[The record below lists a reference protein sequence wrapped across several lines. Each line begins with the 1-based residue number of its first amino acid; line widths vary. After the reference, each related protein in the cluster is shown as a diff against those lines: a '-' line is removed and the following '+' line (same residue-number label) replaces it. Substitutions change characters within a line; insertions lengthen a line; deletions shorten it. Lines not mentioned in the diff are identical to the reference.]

1 MRIAIYLL
9 FIITSMLN
17 ADWTTNVNSSTQ
29 KVSDYALITKD
40 PLTGLVMDHIA
51 VDAMIAAWGY
61 KYWNWGK
68 ESLHVQEED
77 WFDKDSDT
85 GGSDKTGHFY
95 MTYLLSRILASR
107 MEDRGWSLE
116 EASLVGSL
124 SGMLAMTLLEVGD
137 GTSAYG
143 FSKEDLLADALGAGM
158 AYLLRANPRVDDFID
173 IRLEYLPSPGYLS
186 NGDNTTDYSGMK
198 HLAAFK
204 VAGFES
210 LKHTYWGLIEFQ
222 VGYYSR
228 GYRSY
233 DTGSDRSQH
242 LYAGIGISLANL
254 ADRSEVNALK
264 NLFEFYQPG
273 HTYTETDIWSR

>member
-1 MRIAIYLL
+1 
-9 FIITSMLN
+9 MLSAEWAAN
-17 ADWTTNVNSSTQ
+17 INSSTQ
-29 KVSDYALITKD
+29 KMSDYTLITKD
-40 PLTGLVMDHIA
+40 PVTGLVMDHLL
-51 VDAMIAAWGY
+51 VDVMIAAWGY
-61 KYWNWGK
+61 KYWNWGE
-68 ESLHVQEED
+68 ESLHVKEED

-95 MTYLLSRILASR
+95 MTYLISRIMASR

-116 EASLVGSL
+116 EASLAGAL

-137 GTSAYG
+137 GTSPYG

-158 AYLLRANPRVDDFID
+158 AYLLRANPRVDDFVD

-186 NGDNTTDYSGMK
+186 EGDNTTDYSGMK

-210 LKHTYWGLIEFQ
+210 LKHTYWGLIELQ

-242 LYAGIGISLANL
+242 LYAGIGISLSNL
-254 ADRSEVNALK
+254 AERSEVNVLK

-273 HTYTETDIWSR
+273 HTYIETDIWSR

>member
-107 MEDRGWSLE
+107 MEDRGYSLE
-116 EASLVGSL
+116 EASLAGSL

-173 IRLEYLPSPGYLS
+173 IRLEYLPSSGYLS

-254 ADRSEVNALK
+254 ADRSEVNVLK